1 MQDGAVRPRGVR
13 TEQKAEGGGVR
24 PFRVLP
30 AERGRLAPSPALG
43 PDVCHR
49 LPRVTGLGTQTDC
62 RLGPRCADGR
72 RWDVSASGTARA
84 DPSSAPYPVFLEN
97 PDRHTLY
104 CDPYS
109 VCTPGLGP
117 PFGTG

>member
-1 MQDGAVRPRGVR
+1 MQDGAVCPLRVR
-13 TEQKAEGGGVR
+13 TEQKAEGGGVQ

-43 PDVCHR
+43 PG
-49 LPRVTGLGTQTDC
+49 RV
-62 RLGPRCADGR
+62 
-72 RWDVSASGTARA
+72 
-84 DPSSAPYPVFLEN
+84 SSAPPGSQALGLRLTVTWGPGVQTADGGTSRPPEPRVPTPRPRLILFFWRT
-97 PDRHTLY
+97 RHTLY

-109 VCTPGLGP
+109 VCTPALGP